1 MNVQDLPEPLLV
13 YIDLFNNGQF
23 FESHEVLEGAWL
35 ENSSDFYQGLIIY
48 AAAYVKR
55 DWGNPRGV
63 VRNFNKAL
71 NYLRPYR
78 PAYLG
83 LDVTALVTHAE
94 TCLAALAAEGV
105 TPGPASG
112 DDDPAGDPAA
122 GVTAAG
128 GPAGDVAARLQA
140 LVPSILLE
148 PVAHLIQGD
157 EPEL

>member
-1 MNVQDLPEPLLV
+1 MNVQDLPEALLV
-13 YIDLFNNGQF
+13 YIDMFNNGRF

-71 NYLRPYR
+71 NYLRKYR

-83 LDVTALVTHAE
+83 LDVAFLVDHAE
-94 TCLAALAAEGV
+94 KCLAALAHAH
-105 TPGPASG
+105 PAAG
-112 DDDPAGDPAA
+112 DAAGGAAGDGAGDPAA
-122 GVTAAG
+122 T
-128 GPAGDVAARLQA
+128 LQR
-140 LVPSILLE
+140 LVPSVRLE
-148 PVAHLIQGD
+148 PAAHLIQGN

>member
-1 MNVQDLPEPLLV
+1 MNIQDLPEPLLV

-23 FESHEVLEGAWL
+23 FASHEVLEGAWL

-63 VRNFNKAL
+63 IRNFNKAL
-71 NYLRPYR
+71 NYLRPYQ

-94 TCLAALAAEGV
+94 QCLAALAGAGTTRTTAGSGSEPTGS
-105 TPGPASG
+105 GAAGAPATDPTS
-112 DDDPAGDPAA
+112 DPAD
-122 GVTAAG
+122 
-128 GPAGDVAARLQA
+128 RLQL
-140 LVPSILLE
+140 LVPSIRLE
-148 PVAHLIQGD
+148 PAAHLIQGD
-157 EPEL
+157 EAEL